1 MKEIVLQI
9 LMWIVTGCLYVSYLP
24 QIVKIL
30 RTKKAEDLSKAS
42 WVLWSISS
50 IADFTYSALLGRVE
64 LIIASGSEFA
74 LNFTVLFLTVYY
86 TYKND
91 YYLESE
97 EKFNE
102 RIYKIQCHDGNHM
115 VYLSSLVQDRERRKA
130 NRKEVWFLKDK

>member
-50 IADFTYSALLGRVE
+50 IADFYLLYIIRKGRTYNS
-64 LIIASGSEFA
+64 
-74 LNFTVLFLTVYY
+74 
-86 TYKND
+86 K
-91 YYLESE
+91 
-97 EKFNE
+97 
-102 RIYKIQCHDGNHM
+102 
-115 VYLSSLVQDRERRKA
+115 
-130 NRKEVWFLKDK
+130 WF

>member
-1 MKEIVLQI
+1 MKEVILQI
-9 LMWIVTGCLYVSYLP
+9 LMWIVTCCLYVSYFP

-42 WVLWSISS
+42 WVLRSISS
-50 IADFTYSALLGRVE
+50 IADFTYSILLGRVE

-86 TYKND
+86 TCKND

-102 RIYKIQCHDGNHM
+102 RIYRIQCHDGNHM
-115 VYLSSLVQDRERRKA
+115 LYLTNLVQDRERRKA
-130 NRKEVWFLKDK
+130 NRKEVWFLRDR

>member
-1 MKEIVLQI
+1 MKDVILQI
-9 LMWIVTGCLYVSYLP
+9 LMWIVTCCLYVSYFP

-50 IADFTYSALLGRVE
+50 IADFTYSVLLRRVE

-97 EKFNE
+97 DKFNE
-102 RIYKIQCHDGNHM
+102 RIYRIQCHDGNHM
-115 VYLSSLVQDRERRKA
+115 LYLTNLVQDRERRKA
-130 NRKEVWFLKDK
+130 NRKEVWFLRDR

>member
-1 MKEIVLQI
+1 
-9 LMWIVTGCLYVSYLP
+9 MWVVTCCLYVSYFP

-50 IADFTYSALLGRVE
+50 IADFTYSILFGRVE

-74 LNFTVLFLTVYY
+74 LNFSVLFLTVYY

-102 RIYKIQCHDGNHM
+102 RIYRIQCHDGNHM
-115 VYLSSLVQDRERRKA
+115 LYLTNLVQDRERRKA
-130 NRKEVWFLKDK
+130 NREEVWFLKDK

>member
-1 MKEIVLQI
+1 MKEIILQI
-9 LMWIVTGCLYVSYLP
+9 LMWIVICCLYVSYFP

-50 IADFTYSALLGRVE
+50 IADFTYSILLGRVE

-74 LNFTVLFLTVYY
+74 LNFTMLFLTVYY

-102 RIYKIQCHDGNHM
+102 RIYRIQCHDGNHM
-115 VYLSSLVQDRERRKA
+115 LYLTNLV
-130 NRKEVWFLKDK
+130 

>member
-1 MKEIVLQI
+1 MKEVILQI
-9 LMWIVTGCLYVSYLP
+9 LMWIVTCCLYVSYFP

-42 WVLWSISS
+42 RVLWSISS
-50 IADFTYSALLGRVE
+50 IADFTYSILLGRVE

-102 RIYKIQCHDGNHM
+102 RIYRIQCHDGNHM
-115 VYLSSLVQDRERRKA
+115 LYLTNLVQDRERRKA
-130 NRKEVWFLKDK
+130 NRKEVWFLRDK